1 MCWESNKSPVKRIAK
16 KYIYVYKIVESID
29 NFNCISAVKY
39 FKYQYNKI
47 YTQENFQENFITFY
61 SKGNLWTI
69 EKGFHSYKTFLKAKA
84 DYQKLH
90 NDYYII
96 VQCIIPKG
104 STFFENENGEVV
116 SDSIV
121 ISNSFRNSFRSYLVY
136 KERLSLLII
145 GTLLGIMLSAIIR
158 YILLN

>member
-1 MCWESNKSPVKRIAK
+1 MCWESNKLPVKRIAK
-16 KYIYVYKIVESID
+16 KDIYVYKIVESID
-29 NFNCISAVKY
+29 KFNCISAVKY

-47 YTQENFQENFITFY
+47 YTQENLITFY
-61 SKGNLWTI
+61 SKGNIWTI
-69 EKGFHSYKTFLKAKA
+69 EKGFHSYKTLLKAKA
-84 DYQKLH
+84 DYNKLH

-104 STFFENENGEVV
+104 STFFKNENGEVV

-121 ISNSFRNSFRSYLVY
+121 ISNSFRNSFRSYLIY
-136 KERLSLLII
+136 EERLSLLIT
-145 GTLLGIMLSAIIR
+145 GTLLGIMLSIIIR